1 MELNF
6 IGTDLCAING
16 THSAAEA
23 HYEVIVIGAGP
34 SGIAAAIAAAGSGSK
49 VLLVDENPVS
59 GALMGNDTP
68 LYFGG
73 RMTAATQN
81 SERMLEAIFMSMP
94 DLEKAME
101 AGVELLL
108 GTTAWGV
115 YRNGQGVASLPEQV
129 VGLADAERSWLVGF
143 DRIVLAT
150 GARDLAM
157 AFPGWNQPGV
167 MGAAALGM
175 LLTRYD
181 AFSGR
186 RVLILGS
193 HDLALETALMAN
205 AHGIE
210 VTGLVEVREA
220 PQGNAELVAQV
231 EAAGIAIYCEHVITK
246 ATGGINGVESATIAP
261 FPGAG
266 RGPDGPDVA
275 ALRDVAFDGTGPRP
289 SPGNEVSEITC
300 DTICCAI
307 GLIPSIEL
315 VDAMHGPRALNP
327 ARGGYI
333 PAGEVSVSAVGD
345 CAGLSDTGFDHIAY
359 RMEWMRALS
368 AACTDDTIICQC
380 EEVTRADLIGVQPP
394 NYLARPAPMCARSLE
409 TLLEDGPAN
418 QDQIKRLTRSG
429 MGVCQGRRCR
439 DQVAMLLAIESDT
452 PFGTIPLA
460 SHRAPVRPLSMK
472 ILADWN
478 EPPEMDAAW
487 DVWFGIPTAWV
498 PHEDIG
504 TPFEDEH
511 QRMFYAGMY
520 E

>member
-1 MELNF
+1 MDLNF
-6 IGTDLCAING
+6 TGTDLCAING
-16 THSAAEA
+16 AHSAP
-23 HYEVIVIGAGP
+23 EVRYDVVVVGAGP
-34 SGIAAAIAAAGSGSK
+34 SGIEAAIGAAKAGGS
-49 VLLVDENPVS
+49 VLLVDENPIS
-59 GALMGNDTP
+59 GMLMGNDTP

-81 SERMLEAIFMSMP
+81 SDRMLEAIFMSMP
-94 DLEKAME
+94 ALETAME

-115 YRNGQGVASLPEQV
+115 YRNGRGVASLPDQV
-129 VGLADAERSWLVGF
+129 VGLADAERSWMVGF
-143 DRIVLAT
+143 GRIVLAT

-167 MGAAALGM
+167 MGAAALQI

-181 AFSGR
+181 AFAGR
-186 RVLILGS
+186 RILLLGS
-193 HDLALETALMAN
+193 HDLALETALL
-205 AHGIE
+205 AHERGLD
-210 VTGLVEVREA
+210 VAGLVEVRDA
-220 PQGNAELVAQV
+220 PQGSAELLAKI
-231 EAAGIAIYCEHVITK
+231 EAAGIAITCSQTIVS
-246 ATGGINGVESATIAP
+246 AQGGLNGVEAATLSSGETIA
-261 FPGAG
+261 
-266 RGPDGPDVA
+266 
-275 ALRDVAFDGTGPRP
+275 
-289 SPGNEVSEITC
+289 C
-300 DTICCAI
+300 DTICVAI

-315 VDAMHGPRALNP
+315 VDAMHGARALEP
-327 ARGGYI
+327 MRGGYI
-333 PAGEVSVSAVGD
+333 PAGEATVSAVGD
-345 CAGLSDTGFDHIAY
+345 CAGLTDTGFDHIAY
-359 RMEWMRALS
+359 RMEWMQTLS
-368 AACTDDTIICQC
+368 AISADDTIICQC

-409 TLLEDGPAN
+409 TLLTDGPAN
-418 QDQIKRLTRSG
+418 QDQIKRLTRAG

-439 DQVAMLLAIESDT
+439 DQVAMLLALESGK

-460 SHRAPVRPLSMK
+460 THRAPVRPLPLN

-504 TPFEDEH
+504 TLHEDEH
-511 QRMFYAGMY
+511 RQMLYTGMY

>member
-6 IGTDLCAING
+6 TGTDLCAVGG
-16 THSAAEA
+16 TRSAPEA
-23 HYEVIVIGAGP
+23 RYDVVIVGAGP
-34 SGIAAAIAAAGSGSK
+34 SGITAAIDAAKTGAS

-59 GALMGNDTP
+59 GSLMGNDTP

-81 SERMLEAIFMSMP
+81 SERMLEAIFMSMSA
-94 DLEKAME
+94 LETAMD
-101 AGVELLL
+101 AGVELML

-115 YRNGQGVASLPEQV
+115 YRNGPGVASLPDQM
-129 VGLADAERSWLVGF
+129 VGLADANRSWMVGF

-167 MGAAALGM
+167 MGAAALHM

-181 AFSGR
+181 AFAGR
-186 RVLILGS
+186 RILVLGS
-193 HDLALETALMAN
+193 HDLALETALL
-205 AHGIE
+205 AHERGIE
-210 VTGLVEVREA
+210 VAGLIEVRDL
-220 PQGNAELVAQV
+220 PQGSAELVAKI
-231 EAAGIAIYCEHVITK
+231 EAAGIAITCGQTIASAK
-246 ATGGINGVESATIAP
+246 GGIDGVESATLTS
-261 FPGAG
+261 GET
-266 RGPDGPDVA
+266 V
-275 ALRDVAFDGTGPRP
+275 
-289 SPGNEVSEITC
+289 TC
-300 DTICCAI
+300 DTICVAI

-315 VDAMHGPRALNP
+315 VDAMHGERALNP
-327 ARGGYI
+327 MRGGYV
-333 PAGEVSVSAVGD
+333 PAGEASVSAIGD
-345 CAGLSDTGFDHIAY
+345 CAGLADTGFDHIAY
-359 RMEWMRALS
+359 RMEWMAALS
-368 AACTDDTIICQC
+368 SISTDDTIICQC

-394 NYLARPAPMCARSLE
+394 NYLSRPAPMCARSLE
-409 TLLEDGPAN
+409 TLLKDGPAN

-439 DQVAMLLAIESDT
+439 DQVAMLLALESGK

-460 SHRAPVRPLSMK
+460 THRAPVRPLPMK
-472 ILADWN
+472 ILAEWD
-478 EPPEMDAAW
+478 EPAEMDAAW

-504 TPFEDEH
+504 TPHEDEH
-511 QRMFYAGMY
+511 RQMLYTGMY